1 MTSLRYIYLAM
12 CAALATTYFAIDP
25 SPTSKLL
32 LYNGVALCSVIATA
46 IGIRVG
52 KPEHKTPWLLFL
64 AGLTSF
70 LTADVL
76 YYLLEHSSESVPFP
90 SIADAFYLGM
100 YPLMVLGLALMIRN
114 STKGRRDWA
123 GVIDASIFGIALFS
137 VLWVLVMDSYVP
149 ASGQAPF
156 ARMIALGYPVAD
168 LAVLFVAIR
177 LAVTAHRRTRSLVLI
192 ILALSSLVLADI
204 QYGLLNAA
212 NAFKTGGMVD
222 AFWLCFYVV
231 FGLAAL
237 DPTMAKMSDIG
248 VNQIERLSRARL
260 SLMFFA
266 TLTVPTIDLFWGN
279 QTDRLVTLISSAVLF
294 ALMLSRVLGLVRS
307 VEYGREL
314 LRSEARHD
322 PLTGLANR
330 TQFAERTASALSNN
344 KRNVAV
350 LLIDLDDFKAVN
362 DSLGHA
368 AGDQIL
374 VIAAERIARCVRD
387 NDLVARLGG
396 DEFAVLLTSS
406 IDSQDAAGTASRILR
421 ALDEPAVVMER
432 SVRLGGS
439 VGIALQIPEVDDVQN
454 MLRRADVAMYSAKR
468 EGKGRFEFFEQSHY
482 DEVVDRIVLKTDL
495 DGALAR
501 NEFEIVYQ
509 PIVETDTAMI
519 RSVEA
524 LLRWNHPKRG
534 RISPNLFVPLAEESG
549 VIKEIGGWVLSQTCQ
564 QVREWQTTIPHCSEL
579 SASVNLSAKQ
589 LEDPQLL
596 HRLTEALRMSGL
608 APNALM
614 LEVTESLLVSASTRN
629 TRVLEQLT
637 ALRVR
642 IAIDDFGTGYS
653 SLSYLHSFP
662 VDTIKIDQ
670 SFVQKLDDTVTSRA
684 LVRTVID
691 LARAVGGTTVAEG
704 VANQR
709 QLDILAELN
718 CDLVQGFYF
727 SRPLSA
733 AACAEFLYR
742 RNASNELLPLPAKT
756 RRAVGTHSPSVIEVF
771 RGIREVEP
779 VLDALDAFHREIG
792 APITARWPWLSS
804 WFNLHPDAELRLMI
818 VRTSESTTI
827 NAAAIVAVTQAGTR
841 TRVFTIAEQS
851 ATVAS
856 LFARDEL
863 SADRLAAGLADFV
876 LELSGGWELDIQ
888 QVHSKNPIAEALDRY
903 MPSLK
908 TESALAIP
916 TVRFAPGMQ
925 SADLLSKNMRKQL
938 RRGAARLN
946 GECPGWHI
954 RFVSAT
960 DEIMTL
966 LPAIEA
972 THIDRD
978 HQRRNESDL
987 DNALTRRFWQETI
1000 VAHSYTGEL
1009 ELATLMVN
1017 DTVAAYVLSFV
1028 DGSAY
1033 RVFDGRMNS
1042 TYAKYS
1048 PGRILEAATLDRAL
1062 KDTRFEVFDWMT
1074 GVAPETILAVNDWEP
1089 RLVLRASGSHR
1100 PSPTPSVPTTARRR
1114 ATRLSPGGTHSNA
1127 AADPLASSSA

>member
-1 MTSLRYIYLAM
+1 
-12 CAALATTYFAIDP
+12 
-25 SPTSKLL
+25 
-32 LYNGVALCSVIATA
+32 
-46 IGIRVG
+46 
-52 KPEHKTPWLLFL
+52 
-64 AGLTSF
+64 
-70 LTADVL
+70 
-76 YYLLEHSSESVPFP
+76 
-90 SIADAFYLGM
+90 
-100 YPLMVLGLALMIRN
+100 
-114 STKGRRDWA
+114 
-123 GVIDASIFGIALFS
+123 
-137 VLWVLVMDSYVP
+137 
-149 ASGQAPF
+149 
-156 ARMIALGYPVAD
+156 
-168 LAVLFVAIR
+168 
-177 LAVTAHRRTRSLVLI
+177 
-192 ILALSSLVLADI
+192 
-204 QYGLLNAA
+204 
-212 NAFKTGGMVD
+212 
-222 AFWLCFYVV
+222 
-231 FGLAAL
+231 
-237 DPTMAKMSDIG
+237 
-248 VNQIERLSRARL
+248 
-260 SLMFFA
+260 
-266 TLTVPTIDLFWGN
+266 
-279 QTDRLVTLISSAVLF
+279 
-294 ALMLSRVLGLVRS
+294 
-307 VEYGREL
+307 
-314 LRSEARHD
+314 
-322 PLTGLANR
+322 
-330 TQFAERTASALSNN
+330 
-344 KRNVAV
+344 
-350 LLIDLDDFKAVN
+350 
-362 DSLGHA
+362 
-368 AGDQIL
+368 
-374 VIAAERIARCVRD
+374 
-387 NDLVARLGG
+387 
-396 DEFAVLLTSS
+396 
-406 IDSQDAAGTASRILR
+406 
-421 ALDEPAVVMER
+421 
-432 SVRLGGS
+432 
-439 VGIALQIPEVDDVQN
+439 
-454 MLRRADVAMYSAKR
+454 
-468 EGKGRFEFFEQSHY
+468 
-482 DEVVDRIVLKTDL
+482 
-495 DGALAR
+495 
-501 NEFEIVYQ
+501 
-509 PIVETDTAMI
+509 MI

-925 SADLLSKNMRKQL
+925 SEDLLSKNMRKQL

-946 GECPGWHI
+946 GECQGWHI

-1100 PSPTPSVPTTARRR
+1100 PSHTPSVPTTARGR

>member
-1 MTSLRYIYLAM
+1 MTAIRNAYLAL
-12 CAALATTYFAIDP
+12 CATLAVTYFVIDP
-25 SPTSKLL
+25 SPTSKLF
-32 LYNGVALCSVIATA
+32 LYNGVAALSVIAVS
-46 IGIRVG
+46 IGIKFG
-52 KPEHKTPWLLFL
+52 KPAYRTPWLLFL
-64 AGLTSF
+64 AGLSSF

-76 YYLLEHSSESVPFP
+76 YYLLERSSDSVPFP

-100 YPLMVLGLALMIRN
+100 YPLVVFGLALLVRN
-114 STKGRRDWA
+114 TTKGRKDWA

-149 ASGQAPF
+149 ASGQRPF
-156 ARMIALGYPVAD
+156 ERMIALSYPVAD

-192 ILALSSLVLADI
+192 VCSLTSLVIADT

-212 NAFKTGGMVD
+212 NAFKTGGTVD
-222 AFWLCFYVV
+222 AFWLGFYVL

-237 DPTMAKMSDIG
+237 DPTMSKLSEVG
-248 VNQIERLSRARL
+248 VNQLERLSRARL
-260 SLMFFA
+260 SLMFLA
-266 TLTVPTIDLFWGN
+266 TLTVPTIDLLWGN
-279 QTDRLVTLISSAVLF
+279 QTDRVVTLVSAAVLF
-294 ALMLSRVLGLVRS
+294 ALMLGRVVGLVRS

-314 LRSEARHD
+314 LRREARHD

-330 TQFAERTASALSNN
+330 TLFGEKTAAALAASR
-344 KRNVAV
+344 RNVAV

-374 VIAAERIARCVRD
+374 VIAAERISRSVRD

-396 DEFAVLLTSS
+396 DEFAVLLTNS

-421 ALDEPAVVMER
+421 ALDEPAEVMER

-439 VGIALQIPEVDDVQN
+439 VGIALQIPEADDVQN
-454 MLRRADVAMYSAKR
+454 ILRRADVAMYSAKR

-482 DEVVDRIVLKTDL
+482 DEVVDRIILKTDL
-495 DGALAR
+495 EGALAR
-501 NEFEIVYQ
+501 DEFEIVFQ
-509 PIVETDTAMI
+509 PIIETDTAMI

-534 RISPNLFVPLAEESG
+534 RISPNMFIPLAEESG
-549 VIKEIGGWVLSQTCQ
+549 TIKEIGGWVLLQTCK

-579 SASVNLSAKQ
+579 RASVNLSARQ
-589 LEDPQLL
+589 LEDTQLL
-596 HRLTEALRMSGL
+596 HRLTEALRISGL
-608 APNALM
+608 APNSLM

-727 SRPLSA
+727 SRPLA
-733 AACAEFLYR
+733 AQACADFLLR

-756 RRAVGTHSPSVIEVF
+756 RRSIGSDTPSVVEIL

-779 VLDALDAFHREIG
+779 LLAALDLFHRDVG
-792 APITARWPWLSS
+792 APVTARWPWLSS
-804 WFNLHPDAELRLMI
+804 WFNLHPDSELRLMI
-818 VRTSESTTI
+818 VRSNGSEVI
-827 NAAAIVAVTQAGTR
+827 DAAAILAVTQVGSR
-841 TRVFTIAEQS
+841 TKVFTVSEQS

-856 LFARDEL
+856 IFARDEA
-863 SADRLAAGLADFV
+863 SADRLAAGIADFV
-876 LELSGGWELDIQ
+876 LELSNGWELDIQ
-888 QVHSKNPIAEALDRY
+888 QVHAKNPAAEALDRY
-903 MPSLK
+903 IPALSV
-908 TESALAIP
+908 ESTLPIP
-916 TVRFAPGMQ
+916 QVKFTPGMTTGL
-925 SADLLSKNMRKQL
+925 ALSKNMRKQL
-938 RRGAARLN
+938 KRGTAKLDAD
-946 GECPGWHI
+946 CPGWHI
-954 RFVSAT
+954 KFVSST
-960 DEIMTL
+960 DEIMAL
-966 LPAIEA
+966 LPDVEE
-972 THIDRD
+972 THVERD
-978 HQRRNESDL
+978 HDRRNESDL
-987 DNALTRRFWQETI
+987 DNALSRRFWQETI

-1009 ELATLMVN
+1009 ELAALMI
-1017 DTVAAYVLSFV
+1017 DDAVASYVLSFV
-1028 DGSAY
+1028 DGDTY

-1042 TYAKYS
+1042 RYAKYS

-1062 KDTRFEVFDWMT
+1062 TDPRFDCFDWMT
-1074 GVAPETILAVNDWEP
+1074 GVAPETILAVNDWEQ
-1089 RLVLRASGSHR
+1089 RVRLRATGTDTSLGGVTANSRGHR
-1100 PSPTPSVPTTARRR
+1100 LPTITPTGDAYESDTTLAGTRR
-1114 ATRLSPGGTHSNA
+1114 
-1127 AADPLASSSA
+1127 